1 MAITRR
7 AGFSAEEKETTWI
20 LWRQRVSFSEI
31 GRLVNKE
38 PGSVFGVIRLQG
50 GITPVPKVAKEISL
64 SVADREFMSRGLAAG
79 ESFRSIAKA
88 LKRAPY
94 TISLEVN
101 SSGGRNEYRAV
112 KVEENSLNRRARPKI
127 HKR

>member
-50 GITPVPKVAKEISL
+50 GITPVPKVAKEM

-94 TISLEVN
+94 TISL
-101 SSGGRNEYRAV
+101 
-112 KVEENSLNRRARPKI
+112 
-127 HKR
+127 

>member
-7 AGFSAEEKETTWI
+7 AGFSVEEKETTWI
-20 LWRQRVSFSEI
+20 LWPQRVSFSEI

-94 TISLEVN
+94 TISPEVN

>member
-7 AGFSAEEKETTWI
+7 AGFSVEEKETTWI
-20 LWRQRVSFSEI
+20 LWPQRVSFSEI

-50 GITPVPKVAKEISL
+50 GITPVPKVAKEISV

>member
-64 SVADREFMSRGLAAG
+64 SAADREFMSRGLAAG

-94 TISLEVN
+94 TISL
-101 SSGGRNEYRAV
+101 
-112 KVEENSLNRRARPKI
+112 
-127 HKR
+127 